1 MLTATQ
7 GCGFS
12 DMIASLES
20 QLRSMKM
27 AHQEMTHDSKG
38 CYNLIRAKDRE
49 LDAAA
54 VHLEQARAVM
64 VENKASPV
72 NGSMHRVLHPEFAP
86 FRRAACVF
94 NVCGVDV
101 PVLRSERAPK
111 Y

>member
-20 QLRSMKM
+20 KLRAMKM
-27 AHQEMTHDSKG
+27 AHEEVTQDNKG

-72 NGSMHRVLHPEFAP
+72 NATCIECLIQSLHLSGEQHVFECLCSGSAG
-86 FRRAACVF
+86 AQ
-94 NVCGVDV
+94 
-101 PVLRSERAPK
+101 K
-111 Y
+111 